1 MKLNIEQVMQQ
12 VEAQQRWIITVE
24 YLLAIRDRATEGR
37 NSPLIFGIDA
47 VLNELGYEEEA

>member
-1 MKLNIEQVMQQ
+1 MQQ